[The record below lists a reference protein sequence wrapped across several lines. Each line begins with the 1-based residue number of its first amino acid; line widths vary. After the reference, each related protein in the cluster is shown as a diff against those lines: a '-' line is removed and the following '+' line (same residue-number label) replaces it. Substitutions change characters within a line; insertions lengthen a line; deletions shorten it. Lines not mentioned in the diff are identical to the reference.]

1 MWVTPYGIPIY
12 EKIYRKFSKRLIYDI
27 EDNILI
33 IKKNNINP
41 LNHLLKSQNKILY
54 LIQSSDKIIAS
65 SPELSLTCNN
75 ITKTNKSLYISP
87 SINLKRY
94 LPVNRYSNK
103 EIIKLGWT
111 GTFTSKEYLDS
122 LEKVFYELNKEIEFK
137 LIVISNFEYSLDF
150 INVDSINWN
159 KDTEIEDLSKIDIGL
174 YPLSDDD
181 WISGKSGLKALQY
194 MAMGLPAVASNIGN
208 NINIIQH
215 MHNGILVKTKE
226 EWIYNLK
233 LLISDCALRKKLGYN
248 ARKTI
253 ENHYSLDKNSS
264 KYLEILNN

>member
-1 MWVTPYGIPIY
+1 MNNFLFGNGLTFP
-12 EKIYRKFSKRLIYDI
+12 
-27 EDNILI
+27 DN
-33 IKKNNINP
+33 P
-41 LNHLLKSQNKILY
+41 MSVRVF
-54 LIQSSDKIIAS
+54 
-65 SPELSLTCNN
+65 LSG
-75 ITKTNKSLYISP
+75 
-87 SINLKRY
+87 Y
-94 LPVNRYSNK
+94 LPR
-103 EIIKLGWT
+103 EIKLDPSSGV
-111 GTFTSKEYLDS
+111 SS
-122 LEKVFYELNKEIEFK
+122 
-137 LIVISNFEYSLDF
+137 
-150 INVDSINWN
+150 SIDA
-159 KDTEIEDLSKIDIGL
+159 KAAVSFRGFDIGL